1 MTIKAIRMFD
11 GGFIS
16 QPFAFGGEEGKEAFD
31 DQINYRQSLQNYWNG
46 LFRLDDKGDSIPY
59 ASTRGAVDGRCRR

>member
-31 DQINYRQSLQNYWNG
+31 DLLDPRRRVSGLLCALRHWRHHRLRRQA
-46 LFRLDDKGDSIPY
+46 D
-59 ASTRGAVDGRCRR
+59 